1 MNKESRYAYTKSSMS
16 PNKNQRSSEANAT
29 YSTGF
34 SKKTTYKPT
43 QSNQTPISGQLPE
56 ITKKK
61 TKNDILCYSQE
72 FQDILQVEIDERYR
86 YLVKNGTIK
95 KIENG
100 GNIIFSELQQIPGIW
115 VCYRRPMERANNL
128 EKLSLDYLDLTHM
141 PLLEGEEKLKILTY
155 QHNRISSIQNLVSL
169 PNLLYLDLYDNQ
181 IKEIDEL
188 KQVQKLKVL
197 LLPKNQI
204 RRIQNL
210 DHLTKLEVLDL
221 HSNRIVN
228 LEGLSK
234 LKSLKI
240 LNVGNNLITKLESLE
255 ELSSLIELNIKMNQ
269 IENIDHLQVLPQLQK
284 LFMSQNRI
292 NSFPCIFNLSELSL
306 ENNPIQTNKSD
317 YYRYI
322 CQTFETLKILDGKPI
337 DQIKQEILFAD
348 IPKTEPIKKKTINQ
362 QQIQQQQ
369 LQQQQK
375 PKKPNQMGLE
385 IHGVASEFKTKE
397 EIAPFAQVKKEP
409 TNLKNPPT
417 QQQQQQPLR
426 ETIPSLKNSLTN
438 TAAAQEDDILVL
450 IKKQWTAEYKRIQL
464 LEKNNQLNK
473 KSCLE
478 HQLVEGGH
486 AEVEDD
492 VFLLIYGTASA
503 MVLPTQN
510 FSQIIEKIH
519 FQYVFFDSIIDTQ
532 LSILKD
538 YSKLRELVLKDNY
551 INSLLQL
558 AKLEHLSEIQKLTI
572 LNNPINNCSFMFQFL
587 VYRFPSMIQI
597 NGKDI
602 RNDDRQ
608 KAKHLFSNFD
618 KSLQIPEKL
627 QNFENIRQLKSFQKD
642 RSYIKLFHKCLNDVS
657 NEQKIV
663 YKYRKTFENIYEDYL
678 TQLIQQCKDKE
689 K

>member
-34 SKKTTYKPT
+34 SKKTSYKPT
-43 QSNQTPISGQLPE
+43 QSNQTPLSNQLPE
-56 ITKKK
+56 ISKKK
-61 TKNDILCYSQE
+61 MKNDVLCYSQE

-155 QHNRISSIQNLVSL
+155 QHNRITSIQNLVSL
-169 PNLLYLDLYDNQ
+169 PNLLYLDFYDNQ

-228 LEGLSK
+228 LEGLNK

-240 LNVGNNLITKLESLE
+240 LNVGNNLITKLEALE
-255 ELSSLIELNIKMNQ
+255 ELNSLIELNIKMNQ
-269 IENIDHLQVLPQLQK
+269 IDNIDHLQVLPQLQK
-284 LFMSQNRI
+284 LFMSQNKI
-292 NSFPCIFNLSELSL
+292 NTFPCVFNLQELSL
-306 ENNPIQTNKSD
+306 ENNPIQNNKSD
-317 YYRYI
+317 YYKYI
-322 CQTFETLKILDGKPI
+322 CQTFESLKILDGKLI
-337 DQIKQEILFAD
+337 EQIKQEILFSE

-362 QQIQQQQ
+362 QLQQQ
-369 LQQQQK
+369 LQSQQK
-375 PKKPNQMGLE
+375 PKKPIQMGLE
-385 IHGVASEFKTKE
+385 IHGVASEFKTKDD
-397 EIAPFAQVKKEP
+397 IVPLVQIKKEP
-409 TNLKNPPT
+409 IIYKNSQPS
-417 QQQQQQPLR
+417 QQQQQPLR
-426 ETIPSLKNSLTN
+426 ETISSQKNSLPT
-438 TAAAQEDDILVL
+438 TAASQEDDIIIL
-450 IKKQWTAEYKRIQL
+450 IKKQWTAEQKRIQL

-510 FSQIIEKIH
+510 FNQIIEKIH

-538 YSKLRELVLKDNY
+538 YSKLKELVLKDNY
-551 INSLLQL
+551 INSLLQI
-558 AKLEHLSEIQKLTI
+558 AKLEHLNEIQKLTI
-572 LNNPINNCSFMFQFL
+572 LNNPINNCTFMVQFL
-587 VYRFPSMIQI
+587 VYRFPSIIQI

-627 QNFENIRQLKSFQKD
+627 QNFENVRQLKSFQKD
-642 RSYIKLFHKCLNDVS
+642 RSYIKQFHKCLSDVS

-663 YKYRKTFENIYEDYL
+663 YKYRKIFDNIYEDYL
-678 TQLIQQCKDKE
+678 LQLIQQCKEKE

>member
-1 MNKESRYAYTKSSMS
+1 MS

-34 SKKTTYKPT
+34 SKKTTNKAP
-43 QSNQTPISGQLPE
+43 QSNQTPISSQLPE

-115 VCYRRPMERANNL
+115 VCYRRPMERSNNL

-155 QHNRISSIQNLVSL
+155 QHNRIQSIQNLVSL

-181 IKEIDEL
+181 LKEIDEL

-221 HSNRIVN
+221 HSNRIIN

-240 LNVGNNLITKLESLE
+240 LNVGNNLITKLEALE
-255 ELSSLIELNIKMNQ
+255 ELNSLIELNIKMNQ

-284 LFMSQNRI
+284 LFMSQNKI

-322 CQTFETLKILDGKPI
+322 CQTFETLRILDGKPI
-337 DQIKQEILFAD
+337 DQIKQEILFAE
-348 IPKTEPIKKKTINQ
+348 IPKTEPIKKKTVNQQPQQQ
-362 QQIQQQQ
+362 QQIQQ
-369 LQQQQK
+369 K
-375 PKKPNQMGLE
+375 TKKPNQMGLE
-385 IHGVASEFKTKE
+385 ILGVASEFKTKE
-397 EIAPFAQVKKEP
+397 DIVPFAQIKKDP
-409 TNLKNPPT
+409 TTYKNSLG
-417 QQQQQQPLR
+417 QQQSQQQQPLR
-426 ETIPSLKNSLTN
+426 ETIPSIKNSLTN

-450 IKKQWTAEYKRIQL
+450 IKKQWTAESRRIQT
-464 LEKNNQLNK
+464 LEKNNQFNK

-532 LSILKD
+532 LTILQD
-538 YSKLRELVLKDNY
+538 YSKLRELILKDNY

-558 AKLEHLSEIQKLTI
+558 AKLEHLNEIQKLTI

-608 KAKHLFSNFD
+608 KAKQLFSNFD

-642 RSYIKLFHKCLNDVS
+642 RSYIKQFHKCLNDVS

-663 YKYRKTFENIYEDYL
+663 YKYRKTFDNTYEEYL
-678 TQLIQQCKDKE
+678 IQLIQQCKEKE